1 MFRSRIFGTP
11 PEPVFN
17 MKTACLPPELLEEAL
32 YALAAENEKSMNSAN
47 GLQGFFKGGKNAE
60 YVFLL
65 CEEMGLPTQ
74 TRFLAIEIFDRFM
87 AKHVCD
93 LYDLIRSNSET
104 NLQRNWKEV
113 ENRIKTQ
120 LPLRVMSCVQ
130 LASKLTSHYKAITP
144 SKGQRFLNS
153 IGHCYT
159 LGSIVKSE
167 LRILQT
173 LDYHIL
179 ITTPLTFLETIL
191 EILGHNDTQAQ
202 VKLLHDASVKLL
214 DIVYLK
220 FEEIYSKLC
229 MAATGESC
237 VKDGRQSL
245 AIISSDL
252 MLLAVS
258 VIGAASYIVN
268 QTTSDMVIEQLGL
281 ITQIPVDDV
290 LDFATIIIEN
300 TL

>member
-1 MFRSRIFGTP
+1 MSKSRIFGTP

-32 YALAAENEKSMNSAN
+32 YALAAENEKSMNTAN
-47 GLQGFFKGGKNAE
+47 GMQGFFKGGKNAE
-60 YVFLL
+60 YIFLL
-65 CEEMGLPTQ
+65 CEGMGLPTQ

-93 LYDLIRSNSET
+93 LYELIRSNSET

-113 ENRIKTQ
+113 ENRVKNQ

-159 LGSIVKSE
+159 LGSMLKSE

-191 EILGHNDTQAQ
+191 EILGHNDTRAQ

-237 VKDGRQSL
+237 IKDGRQSL

-268 QTTSDMVIEQLGL
+268 QTTSDMVIKNL
-281 ITQIPVDDV
+281 
-290 LDFATIIIEN
+290 FAII
-300 TL
+300 

>member
-1 MFRSRIFGTP
+1 MYKSRIFGTP

-17 MKTACLPPELLEEAL
+17 MKSACMPPELLEESL
-32 YALAAENEKSMNSAN
+32 YVLADINEKNMDDASRI
-47 GLQGFFKGGKNAE
+47 QGFFKGGKTAA

-65 CEEMGLPTQ
+65 CEDMGLPSQ

-87 AKHVCD
+87 SKHVCG
-93 LYDLIRSNSET
+93 LYELIRSNSET
-104 NLQRNWKEV
+104 NQQKNWKEV
-113 ENRIKTQ
+113 ENRVKTQ

-130 LASKLTSHYKAITP
+130 LASKLTSHYKVVTA

-153 IGHCYT
+153 IGHCYS

-167 LRILQT
+167 LRILT
-173 LDYHIL
+173 ELDYHIL
-179 ITTPLTFLETIL
+179 VTTPLTFLETVL
-191 EILGHNDTQAQ
+191 EILGHNDSRSQ
-202 VKLLHDASVKLL
+202 VKLLHEASVKLL

-229 MAATGESC
+229 MAATGENCIS
-237 VKDGRQSL
+237 DRQKLSVL
-245 AIISSDL
+245 ANDL

-258 VIGAASYIVN
+258 IIGAASYIVN
-268 QTTSDMVIEQLGL
+268 QATSDMVVEQLGR
-281 ITQIPVDDV
+281 ITQIPVDDI
-290 LDFATIIIEN
+290 LDFATIIIEH

>member
-1 MFRSRIFGTP
+1 MYKSRIFGTP

-17 MKTACLPPELLEEAL
+17 MKSACLPPELLEEAL
-32 YALAAENEKSMNSAN
+32 YVLAAENEKSMNDAN
-47 GLQGFFKGGKNAE
+47 GMQGFFKGGNTAE

-93 LYDLIRSNSET
+93 LYELIRSNSET
-104 NLQRNWKEV
+104 NLQKNWKEV
-113 ENRIKTQ
+113 ENREKTQ

-191 EILGHNDTQAQ
+191 EILGHNDSRAQ
-202 VKLLHDASVKLL
+202 VKLLHDASVKVL

-220 FEEIYSKLC
+220 FEKIYTKLC
-229 MAATGESC
+229 MAATGENC
-237 VKDGRQSL
+237 IKDGRQNLSVL
-245 AIISSDL
+245 TNDL

-268 QTTSDMVIEQLGL
+268 QATSDMVVEQLGL

>member
-1 MFRSRIFGTP
+1 MYKNRIFGTP

-17 MKTACLPPELLEEAL
+17 MKSACLPPELLEEAL
-32 YALAAENEKSMNSAN
+32 YVLADENEKSMDNAS
-47 GLQGFFKGGKNAE
+47 GIQGFFKGGKTAE

-65 CEEMGLPTQ
+65 CGEMGLPME
-74 TRFLAIEIFDRFM
+74 TRFLAIEIFDKFM
-87 AKHVCD
+87 AKHVCS
-93 LYDLIRSNSET
+93 LYDLIRSNSDT
-104 NLQRNWKEV
+104 NQQKNWKEV
-113 ENRIKTQ
+113 ENRVKTQ
-120 LPLRVMSCVQ
+120 VPLRIMSCVQ
-130 LASKLTSHYKAITP
+130 LASKLTSHYKLVTP
-144 SKGQRFLNS
+144 TKGQRFLNS

-159 LGSIVKSE
+159 LGSMVKSE
-167 LRILQT
+167 LRILKT

-191 EILGHNDTQAQ
+191 EILGHNDSRSQ

-220 FEEIYSKLC
+220 YEEIYSKLC
-229 MAATGESC
+229 MAATGETC
-237 VKDGRQSL
+237 INDRQKLSVL
-245 AIISSDL
+245 ANDL

-258 VIGAASYIVN
+258 VIGAASFIVN
-268 QTTSDMVIEQLGL
+268 QGTSDMVVEQLGR

-290 LDFATIIIEN
+290 LDFATIIIEH

>member
-1 MFRSRIFGTP
+1 
-11 PEPVFN
+11 
-17 MKTACLPPELLEEAL
+17 MKSACLPPELLEEAL
-32 YALAAENEKSMNSAN
+32 YVLAAENEKSMNDAN
-47 GLQGFFKGGKNAE
+47 GMQGFFKGGNTAGNLFKTA
-60 YVFLL
+60 LL
-65 CEEMGLPTQ
+65 LSIQ
-74 TRFLAIEIFDRFM
+74 
-87 AKHVCD
+87 
-93 LYDLIRSNSET
+93 N
-104 NLQRNWKEV
+104 
-113 ENRIKTQ
+113 
-120 LPLRVMSCVQ
+120 
-130 LASKLTSHYKAITP
+130 AITP

-191 EILGHNDTQAQ
+191 EILGHNDSRAQ
-202 VKLLHDASVKLL
+202 VKLLHDASVKVL

-220 FEEIYSKLC
+220 FEKIYTKLC
-229 MAATGESC
+229 MAATGENC
-237 VKDGRQSL
+237 IKDGRQNLSVL
-245 AIISSDL
+245 TNDL

-268 QTTSDMVIEQLGL
+268 QATSDMVVEQLGL